1 MKQDSPW
8 PIYRRLLGLSGP
20 YRCVLAVAL
29 VGLLLEGLAAGAFGL
44 ITKPMVDETFVA
56 RNSEFG
62 LLLPLGIVAIFI
74 VRGIA
79 GYLTD
84 LFMARAARGISHADA
99 AARVAD
105 IVVQEA
111 RP

>member
-1 MKQDSPW
+1 MKEASPW
-8 PIYRRLLGLSGP
+8 PIYRRLLGLSAP
-20 YRCVLAVAL
+20 YRGVLAVAL

-62 LLLPLGIVAIFI
+62 LLLPLGIVAIFV

-79 GYLTD
+79 GYIVDMEHEAMQLMDVLDETP
-84 LFMARAARGISHADA
+84 A
-99 AARVAD
+99 VAT
-105 IVVQEA
+105 A
-111 RP
+111 TATHKG